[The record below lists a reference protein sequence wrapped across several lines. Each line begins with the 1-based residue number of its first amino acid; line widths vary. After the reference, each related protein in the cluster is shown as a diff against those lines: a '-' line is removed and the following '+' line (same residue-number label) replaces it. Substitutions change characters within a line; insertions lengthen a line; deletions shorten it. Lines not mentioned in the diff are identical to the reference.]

1 MAKLLSVV
9 LGFLSQ
15 PFTYL
20 SQLTLLAD
28 SVGVNNGQ
36 IITSELSNS
45 IQETLNLWNIT
56 GLSVAVVPRYGE
68 PEFHSWG
75 NRTEDG
81 DKTTEDTL
89 FYMASASKAFCAT
102 ALGILMDDYD
112 HGRNVTPLPPAL
124 SEFNWHTLVQD
135 ILPGEWQ
142 LMDEWASKKAN
153 IKDILSHVSGLP
165 RHDFSYG
172 PHESLKDDVLRM
184 RHLRP
189 AFELREQWSY
199 NNKMFMAAA
208 HIIETYSAQ
217 TYTSFVEDRVF
228 TPLGMS
234 SSTFSPAKARKT
246 GRFTQG
252 WTSDGRLFP
261 LCFTEQTVALMAGA
275 GGVISSAV
283 DMSKW
288 VALWLNK
295 GVHDS
300 ATVIPLSVY
309 GNASQSYSISISA
322 SADPEVSIQGYGMGW
337 FRNSYLGHDIVHHG
351 GALPEFSTL
360 VSFLPND
367 DVGVVL
373 FANGGN
379 KAAPVTDIFN
389 RIIDAALNLRSKPL
403 PPMFVIFIAKSLSI
417 CSPITDSKPITPSH
431 ENAVSLEIPL
441 EEFSGTYTDAG
452 YGTITFCAPSA
463 NSSYCQDVISDFTAV
478 DGGKSSAPQSAQ
490 LLAAWP
496 RICSSHIRGTHRSGN
511 TFEFQYTSLFPEGY
525 GRDSTPFETELSDAT
540 AEFVVENGKVVGFGI
555 FGRLDQLA
563 ERERTHTTVK
573 DRAEVWFDKV

>member
-1 MAKLLSVV
+1 MAKLLSVA

-15 PFTYL
+15 PFTHL
-20 SQLTLLAD
+20 SQLSFLAD
-28 SVGVNNGQ
+28 SVGVNNGH

-45 IQETLNLWNIT
+45 IQETLDLWNIT

-75 NRTEDG
+75 NMTEDG

-89 FYMASASKAFCAT
+89 FYMASVSKAFCAS

-112 HGRNVTPLPPAL
+112 HGRNVTPLPPGL

-142 LMDEWASKKAN
+142 LMDDCASKRAN

-165 RHDFSYG
+165 HHGLSYG
-172 PHESLKDDVLRM
+172 PHDSLKDDVLRM

-217 TYTSFVEDRVF
+217 TYTSFVEDRIF

-234 SSTFSPAKARKT
+234 SSTFSLAKARKT

-252 WTSDGRLFP
+252 WAHNGRLFP
-261 LCFTEQTVALMAGA
+261 QCLTEQTEALVAGA

-288 VALWLNK
+288 VTLWLNK
-295 GVHDS
+295 G
-300 ATVIPLSVY
+300 
-309 GNASQSYSISISA
+309 SYSVSIGA

-367 DVGVVL
+367 DLGVVV

-379 KAAPVTDIFN
+379 KAPPVMNIFN
-389 RIIDAALNLRSKPL
+389 RIIDAALNLRSKQL
-403 PPMFVIFIAKSLSI
+403 PPI
-417 CSPITDSKPITPSH
+417 
-431 ENAVSLEIPL
+431 LELAL

-452 YGTITFCAPSA
+452 YGAITFCTPSG
-463 NSSYCQDVISDFTAV
+463 NSSYCQDVISDFATV
-478 DGGKSSAPQSAQ
+478 DAGKSSAPQSVQ
-490 LLAAWP
+490 LLAEWP
-496 RICSSHIRGTHRSGN
+496 R
-511 TFEFQYTSLFPEGY
+511 YTSLFPEGY
-525 GRDSTPFETELSDAT
+525 GRDSTPFETEFFEAT
-540 AEFVVENGKVVGFGI
+540 AEFVVENGKVIGFG
-555 FGRLDQLA
+555 FGLLDQLT

-573 DRAEVWFDKV
+573 DRADVWFDKVPSVSDMM